1 MKRAIKHIIW
11 TIAFCFIF
19 LMNVQQAEAAS
30 TKNTTGTCEY
40 DNAYEVLDIVNRKR
54 AAKGM
59 QELVMDQ
66 DLLDAAM
73 LRAAELSVSFSHTR
87 PNNTDW
93 YTACSKTYA
102 ENIAYGYG
110 TPAAVMQGW
119 MTSKQGHKENI
130 MNEDYCAIGVGV
142 FYKGGVR
149 YWVQC
154 FSLVEADE
162 AKKIDDVKRT
172 YKVSLTSGKETTIV
186 NTNPLST
193 KVKNFK
199 ATAGKRKLTL
209 KWKKKTG
216 IDGYQLQISTSSNYK
231 KKQTYN
237 IGKSKTKKVI
247 TKYNGKKLK
256 AKKKYYVRI
265 RAYKKVTNADGSVTK
280 KYSKWKKISKKT
292 K

>member
-1 MKRAIKHIIW
+1 MKRVVKHIIW
-11 TIAFCFIF
+11 TIAFSFIF
-19 LMNVQQAEAAS
+19 LMNVQLVEAAS

-73 LRAAELSVSFSHTR
+73 LRAAELTVKFDHTR
-87 PNNTDW
+87 PNGDAW
-93 YTACSKTYA
+93 YTASDKVFA

-142 FYKGGVR
+142 FYQDGVR

-154 FSLVEADE
+154 FGLVEADE
-162 AKKIDDVKRT
+162 AKKIDNVKRT
-172 YKVSLTSGKETTIV
+172 YKVSLTSGQKTTIV
-186 NTNPLST
+186 KANPLST
-193 KVKNFK
+193 KVKGFK

-209 KWKKKTG
+209 TWKKKTG
-216 IDGYQLQISTSSNYK
+216 IDGYQLQISTSSK
-231 KKQTYN
+231 FKTKQTYN
-237 IGKSKTKKVI
+237 IGKNKTKKVI
-247 TKYNGKKLK
+247 KKYKGKKLK
-256 AKKKYYVRI
+256 AKKKYYMRI
-265 RAYKKVTNADGSVTK
+265 RAYKKVTNADGTVTK